1 MNIAVLLGGISPE
14 RNVSFASGK
23 AIADALVSLGH
34 SVRLLDPARGAD
46 CEISAE
52 QIQLGMDREVT
63 DEELQSFL
71 PGNLL
76 ACVDSTAL
84 DGVDLAFLALHGR
97 YGEDGYIQ
105 SLLDL
110 RGIRYTGSKMAS
122 SALAMDKIMS
132 KRLMHSVGIP
142 TPEWTMA
149 GPEQAGDYAF
159 LEELR
164 NEMRGALVV
173 KPNDQGSTVGVT
185 IVQSGNLDDIAAAI
199 REALKYSSLALIEQ
213 FIEGREITVGV
224 LGGEALPIVEI
235 IPHEGFYDYRHK
247 YTKGHTEY
255 ECPAALGEHDTEF
268 VQNLAA
274 TAHHVLGCAA
284 YSRVDF
290 RLDEDGAPFC
300 LEVNT
305 LPGMTSQSLLPMAA
319 AAVGLD
325 FAGLCEKI
333 IEFS

>member
-23 AIADALVSLGH
+23 AIAEALMAAGH
-34 SVRLLDPARGAD
+34 TVRLIDPARGAD
-46 CEISAE
+46 CEISIE
-52 QIQLGMDREVT
+52 EISLTMDREVT
-63 DEELQSFL
+63 DEELLSFQ

-76 ACVDSTAL
+76 ACVNSAAF
-84 DGVDLAFLALHGR
+84 DGIDIVFLALHGR

-142 TPEWTMA
+142 TPEWTVA
-149 GPEQAGDYAF
+149 GPEQADDYAF
-159 LEELR
+159 LEEVR
-164 NEMRGALVV
+164 NEIRGKLVV

-185 IVQSGNLDDIAAAI
+185 IVENGNLDDIRIAI
-199 REALKYSSLALIEQ
+199 HEALRYSSLALIEK
-213 FIEGREITVGV
+213 FIAGREVTVGV
-224 LGGEALPIVEI
+224 LGGEALPVVEI
-235 IPHEGFYDYRHK
+235 IPHDGFYDYQHK
-247 YTKGHTEY
+247 YSKGHTEY
-255 ECPAALGEHDTEF
+255 QCPADILEHDTEF
-268 VQNLAA
+268 LQNLAA
-274 TAHHVLGCAA
+274 TAHHVLGCTA

-290 RLDEDGAPFC
+290 RIDEDGSPFC

-305 LPGMTSQSLLPMAA
+305 LPGMTSQSLLPKAA
-319 AAVGLD
+319 AAAEID
-325 FAGLCEKI
+325 FTALCEKI
-333 IEFS
+333 IELS